1 MSNYNVI
8 PTEKFEEDVKY
19 YIKKKKY
26 LHIKD
31 DIKIITDQLEKGN
44 LIGDEIPNIQVSVD
58 NHTYKVRTVNTD
70 SNEGKS
76 NGYRIIYY
84 VIKDDL
90 DIYLVTIYSKKD
102 DKRIPTNSEII
113 KLIANYCIN

>member
-1 MSNYNVI
+1 MRKKITPNIFTMKGGFVI
-8 PTEKFEEDVKY
+8 FSLNLMT
-19 YIKKKKY
+19 